1 MESNIKKPL
10 PVGSDAVLAPFV
22 LWGDRYYGLC
32 VQDGSVTTEPDQKKD
47 WKEYHLDYRGGDIW
61 EIEVC
66 PSENTG
72 WTVWRG
78 KLPSREVFVTI
89 MQNIEDA
96 PPIDWANDKD
106 QATRQ
111 GHAANTQHVE

>member
-1 MESNIKKPL
+1 MTMNEKQDSL
-10 PVGSDAVLAPFV
+10 EVGSSALVRPFV

-32 VQDGSVTTEPDQKKD
+32 VQDGSVTTKPDENKE
-47 WKEYHLDYRGGDIW
+47 WTEYHLDYRGGDIW
-61 EIEVC
+61 EVEVC

-96 PPIDWANDKD
+96 PPIDWANDQAQRPTGKD
-106 QATRQ
+106 
-111 GHAANTQHVE
+111 

>member
-1 MESNIKKPL
+1 MPKIENQTEGQPQ
-10 PVGSDAVLAPFV
+10 VGSDALLAPFV

-32 VQDGSVTTEPDQKKD
+32 VQDGSVTDEPDEDKE
-47 WKEYHLDYRGGDIW
+47 WTEYHLDYRGGDIW

-66 PSENTG
+66 QSENTG
-72 WTVWRG
+72 WIVWRG

-96 PPIDWANDKD
+96 PPIDWANIVLSEPGS
-106 QATRQ
+106 QNR
-111 GHAANTQHVE
+111 HA